1 MGSSEE
7 HIISDE
13 VVELTDTTL
22 DDVVHGSD
30 MPVLV
35 HFWAPWCGACKLI
48 AQIIREIAEEY
59 SQKVIVGNLNTERER
74 DSAVEFG
81 ISGLP
86 TVILFKN
93 GQVRGRWV
101 GLTSKK
107 DIRRAIEQL
116 L

>member
-1 MGSSEE
+1 MRSSEE
-7 HIISDE
+7 YVVSDD

-22 DDVVHGSD
+22 DEAIHGCDV
-30 MPVLV
+30 PVLV
-35 HFWAPWCGACKLI
+35 HFWAPWCGACKVA

-59 SQKVIVGNLNTERER
+59 TQKVKVGNLNTEQQR
-74 DSAVEFG
+74 DSAIEFA

-86 TVILFKN
+86 TVILFKS
-93 GQVRGRWV
+93 GQIKERWV

-107 DIRRAIEQL
+107 DFRLAIEQL

>member
-7 HIISDE
+7 YIISDD

-22 DDVVHGSD
+22 DDAIHGSEV
-30 MPVLV
+30 PVLV
-35 HFWAPWCGACKLI
+35 HFWAPWCGACKVA

-59 SQKVIVGNLNTERER
+59 ALKVRVGNLNTEQER
-74 DSAVEFG
+74 DSAVEFA

-93 GQVRGRWV
+93 GQVRERWV

-107 DIRRAIEQL
+107 DIRLAIEKL

>member
-7 HIISDE
+7 YIISND

-22 DDVVHGSD
+22 DDAIHGSD
-30 MPVLV
+30 VPVLV
-35 HFWAPWCGACKLI
+35 HFWAPWCGACKVV
-48 AQIIREIAEEY
+48 AQIIREIAGEY
-59 SQKVIVGNLNTERER
+59 TQKVRVGNLNTEKER
-74 DSAVEFG
+74 DSAVEFA

-93 GQVRGRWV
+93 GQVRARWT

-107 DIRRAIEQL
+107 DIRLAIEQL